1 MEPSNILKR
10 IIQEGGSCCW
20 ANPSICLKCPMSR
33 LKQKDDGSYMS
44 CIEALNIQE
53 LTEEQADAKYQE
65 IAERILLDESIENI
79 LGEESDGS

>member
-1 MEPSNILKR
+1 
-10 IIQEGGSCCW
+10 
-20 ANPSICLKCPMSR
+20 MSR